1 MSMALSVTYI
11 HQGGILLLS
20 FFLLFYSQLDLLAKR
35 HWLNNLFI
43 NFRNEYIYLLYL
55 LVVFLQLL
63 NVPWTREP
71 LSV

>member
-1 MSMALSVTYI
+1 MSMALLVTYI
-11 HQGGILLLS
+11 HQDGILLLS
-20 FFLLFYSQLDLLAKR
+20 FFPLFYSQLDLLAKR

-55 LVVFLQLL
+55 SVVFLQLL